1 MARDNL
7 SRPILPHQHV
17 AKQPGYGGY
26 QQQQNQYFPSPGGV
40 TPPPTTAPYQ
50 QQQNQQFSALN
61 GGAPSSTSAPS
72 LSDVLRSAKLEQYSE
87 AITDAG
93 CVESSDLL
101 DMADQELIDLG
112 MKLAQVKRLRRKLAT
127 V

>member
-7 SRPILPHQHV
+7 SRPILPQQHV
-17 AKQPGYGGY
+17 AMAQPGYGGY
-26 QQQQNQYFPSPGGV
+26 QQQQNQYFPS
-40 TPPPTTAPYQ
+40 PTTAPYQ